1 MKAGMRMGSLVLGGF
16 LSLVRVG
23 PAAADEVWVPLT
35 HLAPPSFNPFP
46 WPTSGAGFAS
56 FAFAVPDK
64 FASLTSVKVALIPKS
79 SLGGAFDIYGSIK
92 RDGEAAGGGLL
103 SNFAIP
109 ATLAAGTVQ
118 EIDVTALLAGQLEAD
133 SAGHDYVSVFF
144 WFPASPG
151 RENATVLGLRFTYQA
166 VLVQTA
172 DIANGAITTPKL
184 ANDSVT
190 NAKIADNSVGTDKV
204 LNNSL
209 ASEDILNGTIG
220 AVDINKSEVQAR
232 VAESCPS
239 GQSIRSISS
248 AGDVVCEADTAG
260 LTSYVREVD
269 DETCIANQ
277 YCYHTITCAGGRFAM
292 GGGIY
297 YGGGYA
303 YNVSFFQSYP
313 VGDHTWNVG
322 LYNGND
328 DPVDIQVYVTCAT
341 GTTGASLSAA
351 PAAAA
356 RQPRAHGPVRARW

>member
-1 MKAGMRMGSLVLGGF
+1 
-16 LSLVRVG
+16 LSLVRVES
-23 PAAADEVWVPLT
+23 AAAEELWVPPT
-35 HLAPPSFNPFP
+35 PLATPGFNPFP

-64 FASLTSVKVALIPKS
+64 FAALTSVKVALIPKA
-79 SLGGAFDIYGSIK
+79 SLGGAFDVHGSVK
-92 RDGEAAGGGLL
+92 RDGEAAGVGLL
-103 SNFAIP
+103 SSFAIP

-118 EIDVTALLAGQLEAD
+118 EIDVSALLAGQLD
-133 SAGHDYVSVFF
+133 PTSAGQDYVSVFF

-151 RENATVLGLRFTYQA
+151 RENATVLGLRFTYEA
-166 VLVQTA
+166 VQVQTA

-184 ANDSVT
+184 ADDSVT

-209 ASEDILNGTIG
+209 ASEDIANGTIG

-239 GQSIRSISS
+239 GQSIRSITS

-260 LTSYVREVD
+260 LTSYVREFE

-277 YCYHTITCAGGRFAM
+277 YCYHTITCSGGRFAM

-297 YGGGYA
+297 YLGSYA

-313 VGDHTWNVG
+313 FGDHSWNIG
-322 LYNGND
+322 LHNGND
-328 DPVDIQVYVTCAT
+328 DPVDIRVYVTCAT
-341 GTTGASLSAA
+341 GTTGASFSGAASAA
-351 PAAAA
+351 APG
-356 RQPRAHGPVRARW
+356 PRANRPVSSK